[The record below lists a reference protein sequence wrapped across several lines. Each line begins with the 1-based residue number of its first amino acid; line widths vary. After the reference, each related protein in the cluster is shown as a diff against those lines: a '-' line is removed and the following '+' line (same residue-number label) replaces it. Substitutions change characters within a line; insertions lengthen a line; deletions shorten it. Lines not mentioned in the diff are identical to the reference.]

1 MGLMGIWSDVGRER
15 GGEPQSILVVSG
27 RVGEWVDGPLGGH
40 RVGKGGWMGD
50 EIGEGRTGAEEHGLE
65 RVQRESGRGLRLVS
79 RARRAHERS
88 RHVRVYVVLIRV
100 CF

>member
-15 GGEPQSILVVSG
+15 GGEPESILVVSG

-50 EIGEGRTGAEEHGLE
+50 EIGKGA
-65 RVQRESGRGLRLVS
+65 RVRGGRGAREGSSMVSSGYSAS
-79 RARRAHERS
+79 RAEA
-88 RHVRVYVVLIRV
+88 YA
-100 CF
+100 

>member
-15 GGEPQSILVVSG
+15 GGEPESILVVSG
-27 RVGEWVDGPLGGH
+27 RGGEWVDGPLGGH

-50 EIGEGRTGAEEHGLE
+50 EIGKGRTGAGGERGARRLEHGLE

-88 RHVRVYVVLIRV
+88 RRERV
-100 CF
+100 